1 MKYDAKVAEKI
12 KLKASSFYASSRV
25 WNDGIILPHQTR
37 KVRPQNMMQSI
48 AEKIKLK
55 ASSFYASSRMW
66 NDGIILPHQTRKVRP
81 QNMMQ
86 R

>member
-1 MKYDAKVAEKI
+1 MKILINIHINLSFSQAKFPESTQVTAEEKAKYEAKV
-12 KLKASSFYASSRV
+12 
-25 WNDGIILPHQTR
+25 
-37 KVRPQNMMQSI
+37 

-81 QNMMQ
+81 LNMTQ

>member
-1 MKYDAKVAEKI
+1 MHFATSDRFLQITLHLSFFFQAKFAESTQVTAEEKAKYEAKV
-12 KLKASSFYASSRV
+12 
-25 WNDGIILPHQTR
+25 
-37 KVRPQNMMQSI
+37 

-81 QNMMQ
+81 RNMRQ

>member
-1 MKYDAKVAEKI
+1 MTYDTKV
-12 KLKASSFYASSRV
+12 
-25 WNDGIILPHQTR
+25 
-37 KVRPQNMMQSI
+37 

-81 QNMMQ
+81 RNIKGSREDQTKSVIFLC
-86 R
+86 